1 MAYRLAPKSVRTYR
15 LAPEGFGAARTKLL
29 RQRAAFFVGIVVFL
43 LALQYKEFSNS
54 WQGGSIFSLL
64 PALLSMLIALAA
76 LAFGAKKGIKRSR
89 ESWLSYELD
98 IGEDFLTRRI
108 NDFPELEI
116 QRHEIT
122 KIRES
127 STGLRVETE
136 SKDRVIGIAPAL
148 VGYEDAKTRLS
159 QWVVPTQEVQQGWI
173 TPARWIVALPLLVL
187 VFFATF
193 YFATRSW
200 LIVATGVPLLV
211 GLSWSLL
218 AIQKSLQVSAHTR
231 RLSFVTILPM
241 LAIVV
246 KLIQAITRW
255 R

>member
-1 MAYRLAPKSVRTYR
+1 
-15 LAPEGFGAARTKLL
+15 
-29 RQRAAFFVGIVVFL
+29 
-43 LALQYKEFSNS
+43 
-54 WQGGSIFSLL
+54 
-64 PALLSMLIALAA
+64 MLIALAA
-76 LAFGAKKGIKRSR
+76 LALGAKKGIKRSR